1 MSESSVDA
9 LIATAAE
16 TPVGRRHS
24 QLSTT
29 SSSKLSVCSDLPS
42 LPNNSTISIAGFPFT
57 QPPKQQSQSFTG
69 DPVEQV
75 IVPGLA
81 ASSCGPNPPKVS
93 FENDFAM
100 LRSSAT
106 STASAHEF
114 ALPRFFHSPP
124 PLSPAMASQMTAL
137 WSPWL
142 PPLGCAGGGD
152 GPILSTATSLDP
164 PPPPPLKLSDLPSL
178 LPHQQQQ
185 ALGLS
190 SLNSLAEL
198 EKLREFFLQLVKDHR
213 RLEDEKEVQLK
224 THRRTQLEK
233 LKEQR
238 IEKLIQAELKR
249 PVEDLRLLN
258 QEPLPAFDQIKGNK
272 MSSKM
277 FADCLLTVEFL
288 HVFTEVLCIDSET
301 IPSLGTLQSALVDRN
316 RSCLDAVTHVI
327 VELLKFAIL
336 DPGIPSPR
344 LVTQLLGL
352 RFSEME
358 VNSSTVTGLLRVF
371 LIGRR
376 GYEDEMSDWLAPTN
390 VTHLSEL
397 SGDKLAALL
406 AFVCD
411 ELVCSSRLISTEI
424 DRTIDLQASLRR
436 EKFNLENKIRRI
448 RILLARK
455 FGADMNVAQLYSG
468 SQHNTDPHRLN
479 LEESSRPHQGVPS
492 PTESIDTKVKR
503 MDQNHTMNNR
513 DIDDTEPT
521 MCSPYHKTGI
531 GSESGTKCADVYIR
545 QTAVTSATCFAAS
558 PNASAAVSA
567 AAIAAAYASGD
578 EEDVDTAEEL
588 EKRLETLNQVLEA
601 KQLAID
607 ECSYRLSGIY
617 LGQDRYFRN
626 YFVLGSVG
634 GIFVE
639 GQDIFG
645 ASNSSQ
651 EKTLAVRKEGS
662 GTLFDPDLIVAEIK
676 ASRELAVKRH
686 YNFSGTAAG
695 SSTSSSS
702 FRSSRRDAAATIHAK
717 PEPVSVS
724 VADVHSP
731 ESAEG
736 GDNSESPTSH
746 PHALDSKQE
755 GLNFGDS
762 QTELGVDDSASCH
775 ELKVNANDH
784 PKTLSSEPNVE
795 ADDQD
800 PTSSKET
807 CSTSPTKNIEEGTN
821 HESDEPPESSQTVGT
836 SLDPSSFEPVNAT
849 SIYPV
854 KCEET
859 CGNQEFVSGSNGNP
873 GPEDAVASEGDSTQ
887 SSCQPLD
894 LSNKKIQNGAALV
907 PCNDTSTPSSDSF
920 TRDIADYILWNS
932 FTEQDLAVAL
942 EESGLDESFLTTAG
956 LLFATQTGLLDRAS
970 MGGSCSLNDPACHVV
985 VLFYKLQILRAL
997 AYEMKKSVAV
1007 PKGDQTSNDS
1017 LLTSSLRQ
1025 LKVWLSDG
1033 AVGSSEDGSRFCDSD
1048 LINVNDTELLSQVDE
1063 LLEKRGVQL
1072 QPLARKELQETNKD
1086 DVYCFDVKVSTHLP
1100 PQEFTNCW
1108 WRIHDLETLQ
1118 SLLGAL
1124 SPRGIRERMLIKS
1137 IQKNEETVGPSVSVD
1152 ASAVIDLHTVS
1163 AALAD
1168 GWSPS
1173 LLRVR
1178 SRRGKGRGSNVPF
1191 LPTSGSSSSLVV
1203 LGTTS
1208 SGSALLSS
1216 TKLSHSCNSSVSLSS
1231 EVADRSLTA
1240 EIPSNS
1246 YYSLRQQSNSQ
1257 PNCSVVHQGQL
1268 PPSST
1273 PENGADD
1280 AVVTSMSSDASAAC
1294 NLEQRVG
1301 LADADS
1307 GYQEFLEECR
1317 CLERIEGLV
1326 DRALSASLQVKGWQ
1340 APIKA
1345 MDDDSIHLIP
1355 RTTPKRSRF
1364 EQWPLDVARDRL
1376 RDLEAHLE
1384 RRYLLPP
1391 LNCESHLDVVS
1402 EGDQEEEASTFPS
1415 PPSQEH
1421 APCGT
1426 GVGGGL
1432 DTTNTDGSICSDSNS
1447 TPAHSETSE
1456 MTVSGPMLPHI
1467 RRVVRPVVPTSTC
1480 GRGTTAIES
1489 EASSAGTNGQSTGS
1503 APTSSGSGQPF
1514 LPPALLEWRQNVTRA
1529 CSVEALNRLAKQL
1542 EAAVAWDKSIM
1553 KAICQICRR
1562 DKNEAQL
1569 LLCDGC
1575 DHGYHTYCFR
1585 PPLISIPAGDWFCF
1599 NCISKATGKQHC
1611 FVCGGSRPVP
1621 PPLLRSPAV
1630 NNTPTTSSPLDPA
1643 HRLVV
1648 CYSCSRAVH
1657 PACLRPPVPRLPRRW
1672 HCSFCLAR
1680 GATFERATQPSIANK
1695 SATDAQSV
1703 PAGTASSNMG
1713 SSLKP
1718 CAEAS
1723 RDARAKNKKKRKL
1736 TTQVAISDKRQCI
1749 RPDFKAHL
1757 ATNRSDRKAA
1767 DPACPR
1773 GRRPK
1778 CTSNLPSNPS
1788 GIRVSGASKPHQEE
1802 QQQQQQRP
1810 RQKSVCRFSE
1820 LLPKHQ
1826 KQHKQRRQQRK
1837 LLLLKRQRQQAAK
1850 SLVCFSTKRPLKQGK
1865 RSPQTVSSNIEGGC
1879 NYGPLSPVDFDK
1891 EPDSANGFNSRS
1903 GNYFGGQNQPSPDG
1917 LLQDSDLGSVDGS
1930 SSLEA
1935 PSQNETRGTNR
1946 PKRLRTSA
1954 AKLRQPMNPI
1964 DLEFCRRA
1972 TEDLI
1977 AHEASWPFRRPV
1989 SSKDVP
1995 LYRKVIKRPIDLSTI
2010 LKRLS
2015 DEKAR
2020 TYSLH
2025 EWLCDVRLIFQ
2036 NCEVFNEDDSD
2047 IGRAGHFMHGYF
2059 ESKWGS
2065 KGDEMR
2071 QREVTVCTSVPAPL
2085 TSSPNP
2091 YEASHCQSFAPPI
2104 PPADLDESLAS
2115 TLLEVSADD
2124 QTTLALEESETT
2136 QPADDSQFDS
2146 HKNISGS
2153 EDGIPAENEGGGG
2166 TDEAAVEAEPLGNEP
2181 ESDCPPASS
2190 SFSLAPYCSCPG
2202 AKGDGVADVRAS
2214 PARDSIAT

>member
-1 MSESSVDA
+1 M
-9 LIATAAE
+9 
-16 TPVGRRHS
+16 
-24 QLSTT
+24 
-29 SSSKLSVCSDLPS
+29 
-42 LPNNSTISIAGFPFT
+42 
-57 QPPKQQSQSFTG
+57 G
-69 DPVEQV
+69 DPIEQV
-75 IVPGLA
+75 IVPGLP
-81 ASSCGPNPPKVS
+81 ASSCGPNTQKAS
-93 FENDFAM
+93 FENDFA
-100 LRSSAT
+100 LFRPAG
-106 STASAHEF
+106 ASAPEF
-114 ALPRFFHSPP
+114 NLPRFLQPP
-124 PLSPAMASQMTAL
+124 PLLSPAMTNQLPAL

-142 PPLGCAGGGD
+142 PPLGTAAGGGSI
-152 GPILSTATSLDP
+152 PVLSTAASINP

-178 LPHQQQQ
+178 QPHLQQQ

-190 SLNSLAEL
+190 SLNSLTEL
-198 EKLREFFLQLVKDHR
+198 EKLREFFVQLVKDQR

-258 QEPLPAFDQIKGNK
+258 QEPLPAFDPIKGNK

-390 VTHLSEL
+390 VSHLSEL

-455 FGADMNVAQLYSG
+455 FGTDMNVAQLYSG
-468 SQHNTDPHRLN
+468 SQHNTDPQRVSLD
-479 LEESSRPHQGVPS
+479 ESSKSTRCAPS
-492 PTESIDTKVKR
+492 PTESIDAKVKR
-503 MDQNHTMNNR
+503 LDYNHTVNSR
-513 DIDDTEPT
+513 DIDETEPT
-521 MCSPYHKTGI
+521 MFTLLQKTAL
-531 GSESGTKCADVYIR
+531 GSESGAKFADAHIR
-545 QTAVTSATCFAAS
+545 QTVISSATCFAAS

-567 AAIAAAYASGD
+567 AAIAAAYNSGD

-645 ASNSSQ
+645 LSNSSQ
-651 EKTLAVRKEGS
+651 DKGLGVRVESS
-662 GTLFDPDLIVAEIK
+662 GTLFDPELIVAEIR

-686 YNFSGTAAG
+686 YNFSGTAG
-695 SSTSSSS
+695 TSSASSSSSSSS
-702 FRSSRRDAAATIHAK
+702 FRCSHKDTVSAIPTK
-717 PEPVSVS
+717 PEPMSASLGYVLSPVST
-724 VADVHSP
+724 
-731 ESAEG
+731 EG
-736 GDNSESPTSH
+736 GDISEPPTNH
-746 PHALDSKQE
+746 PPVLNSKQDE
-755 GLNFGDS
+755 VNFGATQLKLS
-762 QTELGVDDSASCH
+762 NSDSASHH
-775 ELKVNANDH
+775 ERKADSDDHWKSLPVELNVKVN
-784 PKTLSSEPNVE
+784 
-795 ADDQD
+795 DQD
-800 PTSSKET
+800 PASSKET
-807 CSTSPTKNIEEGTN
+807 CSISPAKNIEEEKNLACGG
-821 HESDEPPESSQTVGT
+821 HSESDPTVGT
-836 SLDPSSFEPVNAT
+836 PWNPSYCEPGDADFVC
-849 SIYPV
+849 PV

-859 CGNQEFVSGSNGNP
+859 HEDEKIASGSKGS
-873 GPEDAVASEGDSTQ
+873 PEPDDVGTSEGDPSQ

-894 LSNKKIQNGAALV
+894 LSNKKIQNGAVLES
-907 PCNDTSTPSSDSF
+907 NNGTSTPSSNSF
-920 TRDIADYILWNS
+920 ANDVADYILWNS
-932 FTEQDLAVAL
+932 FTEQDLSLAL
-942 EESGLDESFLTTAG
+942 EESGLDEPFLTTAG
-956 LLFATQTGLLDRAS
+956 LLFATQTGLLDRTS
-970 MGGSCSLNDPACHVV
+970 MGSSCSLNDPACHVV

-1007 PKGDQTSNDS
+1007 PKIDQKRGAS

-1025 LKVWLSDG
+1025 LKVWLCDG
-1033 AVGSSEDGSRFCDSD
+1033 ARNSSEDGSRFCDSD
-1048 LINVNDTELLSQVDE
+1048 PVNVDDTELLPQVDE

-1072 QPLARKELQETNKD
+1072 QPLPTKKPDETIKD
-1086 DVYCFDVKVSTHLP
+1086 DEDYIDVNIYTHLP

-1124 SPRGIRERMLIKS
+1124 SPRGIRERMLVKS
-1137 IQKNEETVGPSVSVD
+1137 IQRNEETVGPSVLVD
-1152 ASAVIDLHTVS
+1152 ASSVIDLHTVS

-1168 GWSPS
+1168 GWSPN

-1178 SRRGKGRGSNVPF
+1178 SRRGKGRGNNVPF
-1191 LPTSGSSSSLVV
+1191 IPTPVSTSSLIS
-1203 LGTTS
+1203 LGATGT
-1208 SGSALLSS
+1208 GSALLASAKS
-1216 TKLSHSCNSSVSLSS
+1216 SHSCNPAVSLST
-1231 EVADRSLTA
+1231 EAADRPATA
-1240 EIPSNS
+1240 ELPSHS
-1246 YYSLRQQSNSQ
+1246 SFSLRQQSNNSSH
-1257 PNCSVVHQGQL
+1257 CGVVHQADCA
-1268 PPSST
+1268 SSSA
-1273 PENGADD
+1273 PEDGADD
-1280 AVVTSMSSDASAAC
+1280 ALVTSMSSDPSTVS
-1294 NLEQRVG
+1294 NVEQGVG

-1307 GYQEFLEECR
+1307 GDQEFLEECQ

-1355 RTTPKRSRF
+1355 RATPKRSRF
-1364 EQWPLDVARDRL
+1364 EQWPLDVARERL

-1391 LNCESHLDVVS
+1391 LNCESHLDVVARG
-1402 EGDQEEEASTFPS
+1402 EQQEEEVSTLPS
-1415 PPSQEH
+1415 PVSQEH
-1421 APCGT
+1421 AHCVT
-1426 GVGGGL
+1426 GVSGGP
-1432 DTTNTDGSICSDSNS
+1432 DTTNMEGSTCSDSNS

-1456 MTVSGPMLPHI
+1456 VTVPGPSLPHI
-1467 RRVVRPVVPTSTC
+1467 RRVVRPAVPTSNC
-1480 GRGTTAIES
+1480 GRGTPAS
-1489 EASSAGTNGQSTGS
+1489 ETEAGSVVTNGQSAGS
-1503 APTSSGSGQPF
+1503 ATTSSGSGQFF

-1529 CSVEALNRLAKQL
+1529 SSVEALNGLAKQL

-1585 PPLISIPAGDWFCF
+1585 PPLISIPLGDWFCF
-1599 NCISKATGKQHC
+1599 NCISKATGKRHC
-1611 FVCGGSRPVP
+1611 FVCGVSRPVLP
-1621 PPLLRSPAV
+1621 PPPRLPAL
-1630 NNTPTTSSPLDPA
+1630 NNTTVTSSAQDPA

-1648 CYSCSRAVH
+1648 CCTCSRAVH
-1657 PACLRPPVPRLPRRW
+1657 PACLRPPAPRLPRRW
-1672 HCSFCLAR
+1672 RCSFCLSR
-1680 GATFERATQPSIANK
+1680 GATFERVTQPTSTNK
-1695 SATDAQSV
+1695 SATVTPSAPV
-1703 PAGTASSNMG
+1703 GTAAGVVDANQSS
-1713 SSLKP
+1713 SSKAV
-1718 CAEAS
+1718 AETS
-1723 RDARAKNKKKRKL
+1723 RDGRANIKNKRKL
-1736 TTQVAISDKRQCI
+1736 APQVAISDKRQCI
-1749 RPDFKAHL
+1749 RPDFKAHV
-1757 ATNRSDRKAA
+1757 AQNQPNRKAA
-1767 DPACPR
+1767 GPVCTR

-1778 CTSNLPSNPS
+1778 CASSLPPNSS
-1788 GIRVSGASKPHQEE
+1788 GSRLSGSSKSRQDE
-1802 QQQQQQRP
+1802 QQHSLQQN
-1810 RQKSVCRFSE
+1810 VCRFSD

-1826 KQHKQRRQQRK
+1826 KQQKQRRQQRK
-1837 LLLLKRQRQQAAK
+1837 MLLLKKQRHQAAN
-1850 SLVCFSTKRPLKQGK
+1850 SLVCFSAKRPLKRGK
-1865 RSPQTVSSNIEGGC
+1865 LPPRVISTNADGGC
-1879 NYGPLSPVDFDK
+1879 NYAPLSSVDFDK
-1891 EPDSANGFNSRS
+1891 ELGSANGYLGVR
-1903 GNYFGGQNQPSPDG
+1903 NQPGPGG
-1917 LLQDSDLGSVDGS
+1917 LLPGSDLGSVVGS
-1930 SSLEA
+1930 SSLET
-1935 PSQNETRGTNR
+1935 PSQSETRGTSR
-1946 PKRLRTSA
+1946 PKRSRTMA
-1954 AKLRQPMNPI
+1954 GKLRQPMSTV

-1977 AHEASWPFRRPV
+1977 SHEASWPFRRPV

-2020 TYSLH
+2020 TYSLD
-2025 EWLCDVRLIFQ
+2025 EWLCDVRLIFR

-2047 IGRAGHFMHGYF
+2047 IGRAGHFMHRYF
-2059 ESKWGS
+2059 ENKWGS
-2065 KGDEMR
+2065 TADVLRK
-2071 QREVTVCTSVPAPL
+2071 REAAVCPSLPTPL

-2091 YEASHCQSFAPPI
+2091 YAASQAPSIAPPI
-2104 PPADLDESLAS
+2104 SKIDLNVSLPS
-2115 TLLEVSADD
+2115 TLLEVSTDD
-2124 QTTLALEESETT
+2124 QSTLALEESETT
-2136 QPADDSQFDS
+2136 QPANDSHFDS
-2146 HKNISGS
+2146 LKNVSVN
-2153 EDGIPAENEGGGG
+2153 EDGTAAADEGGSAGKATELTELMG
-2166 TDEAAVEAEPLGNEP
+2166 DEP
-2181 ESDCPPASS
+2181 ESGCPPDSSSLLSAPCPGVQGSS
-2190 SFSLAPYCSCPG
+2190 SF
-2202 AKGDGVADVRAS
+2202 ADLRTS